1 MRTKTLLL
9 AAVLSAAGIASSL
22 AQAVYSVN
30 AVGYVNMPIVSGF
43 QIINNPLNNTAPSGN
58 TVTNLFASA
67 PDGTIIYRFLQSRG
81 GFVIITKQFGSWSD
95 PADAADSILPG
106 EGFFVYNGGAT
117 TWTNTFVG
125 EVMQGS
131 LSHQVLSGLS
141 IQSSE
146 VPQAG
151 GIVTPLGYP
160 VAESDVVYI
169 WDVPTQAYKIAQFVF
184 GSWSGDFTAEPT
196 VAVGQGFFVSKPAT
210 VPWVRNFS
218 VNTP

>member
-9 AAVLSAAGIASSL
+9 AAVLSAGGVASSL
-22 AQAVYSVN
+22 AQVYSVN
-30 AVGYVNMPIVSGF
+30 AVGYVNIPIVSGF
-43 QIINNPLNNTAPSGN
+43 QIINNPLNNTSPNGN
-58 TVTNLFASA
+58 TVTNLFAAA

-81 GFVIITKQFGSWSD
+81 GFVIITKQFGNWTD

-106 EGFFVYNGGAT
+106 EGFFVFNGGTT
-117 TWTNTFVG
+117 TWNNTFVG
-125 EVMQGS
+125 EVMQGA
-131 LSHQVLSGLS
+131 LSHQVVAGLS

-151 GIVTPLGYP
+151 GIVTLLGYP
-160 VAESDVVYI
+160 VAENDAVYI
-169 WDVPTQAYKIAQFVF
+169 WDTPTQGYKIGQFVF
-184 GSWSGDFTAEPT
+184 GGWSGDFTAEPT

-210 VPWVRNFS
+210 VPWTRNFS